1 MNPQER
7 EIELYDFIVVLLKY
21 KRFIFAATLLFGS
34 VGWLLQRDAP
44 LASYEAD
51 AVLIIKNLTS
61 QSTTVDMPAATQSS
75 GFYEALAL
83 ADDLKQELSDS
94 LGLNLSPR
102 AMDGMLSVAILDP
115 GIRLTVRSGDP
126 KLPIDLV
133 NTWAKLFVKRNS
145 YINFEEGEN
154 YYKYVEKQS
163 QIARSRLD
171 STEKA
176 RYDFEKANR
185 IGFLQVKNAMLDT
198 ASIQMYQSLFNLDAE
213 LGQKAVAFASAQ
225 MEYFAGLG
233 DFRPSSPIEDV
244 LSLKD
249 KRAAQILLRQEMAEA
264 LEYFHQQ
271 TGFTRLK
278 HRIEAEVLRK
288 NTRLKHRIEAEVL
301 RKNIEEEAEVLRKNI
316 EELPLLISQTENE
329 LANQK
334 PELVGLPNPLF
345 ISLSQDLVLMRAQYA
360 NAKRILANFGSEVN
374 SADSA
379 KTEVT
384 IEATETTNIDSL
396 RESHNRL
403 EGERDRLKRHYEKQ
417 LLYLQ
422 QLMDLR
428 AKKDHLKSQL
438 LLYKKNNAEV
448 KESLSTKL
456 QDQLR
461 LTRDLAIF
469 SETVGRFSV
478 LAEETRIAREKA
490 AGDIRVLTQA
500 REVKTLSTSPPPA
513 TTAIA
518 AGLGLLLSII
528 FSLLA
533 EYFRKAQQVRIDK
546 NAA

>member
-7 EIELYDFIVVLLKY
+7 EIELYDYIVVLLKY
-21 KRFIFAATLLFGS
+21 KRFIFAATLLFGA
-34 VGWLLQRDAP
+34 VGWSLRPDAP
-44 LASYEAD
+44 PASYEAD
-51 AVLIIKNLTS
+51 AVLIIKKLS
-61 QSTTVDMPAATQSS
+61 LQSTTVDLPAATQSS

-102 AMDGMLSVAILDP
+102 AMDGMLSVTILDP

-145 YINFEEGEN
+145 YINSEEGEN

-163 QIARSRLD
+163 QVARSRLD

-185 IGFLQVKNAMLDT
+185 IGFLQVKSSMLDS
-198 ASIQMYQSLFNLDAE
+198 ASIKMNQSLFNLDAE

-278 HRIEAEVLRK
+278 HRISEAE
-288 NTRLKHRIEAEVL
+288 TDSLKREIEL
-301 RKNIEEEAEVLRKNI
+301 HGK
-316 EELPLLISQTENE
+316 E

-334 PELVGLPNPLF
+334 PELGGLPNPLF
-345 ISLSQDLVLMRAQYA
+345 ISLSQDLVLMRRQYA

-396 RESHNRL
+396 RESHTRL
-403 EGERDRLKRHYEKQ
+403 EGERDRLKRHYENQ
-417 LLYLQ
+417 LIDLQ

-428 AKKDHLKSQL
+428 ANKDHLTSQL
-438 LLYKKNNAEV
+438 LLLENNNAVV
-448 KESLSTKL
+448 KDSLSTKL
-456 QDQLR
+456 HYQQR

-500 REVKTLSTSPPPA
+500 REVRTLSTSPAPA

-518 AGLGLLLSII
+518 AGVGFLLSII

>member
-1 MNPQER
+1 
-7 EIELYDFIVVLLKY
+7 
-21 KRFIFAATLLFGS
+21 
-34 VGWLLQRDAP
+34 
-44 LASYEAD
+44 
-51 AVLIIKNLTS
+51 
-61 QSTTVDMPAATQSS
+61 
-75 GFYEALAL
+75 
-83 ADDLKQELSDS
+83 
-94 LGLNLSPR
+94 
-102 AMDGMLSVAILDP
+102 MLSVTILDP

-145 YINFEEGEN
+145 YINSEEGEN

-185 IGFLQVKNAMLDT
+185 IGFLQFNSAMLDT

-225 MEYFAGLG
+225 MEYFAGLD

-264 LEYFHQQ
+264 LEFFHQQ

-278 HRIEAEVLRK
+278 HRIEAEELRK
-288 NTRLKHRIEAEVL
+288 Q
-301 RKNIEEEAEVLRKNI
+301 I
-316 EELPLLISQTENE
+316 EELPLLISQTEKE
-329 LANQK
+329 LANHK
-334 PELVGLPNPLF
+334 PILGGLPNPLF
-345 ISLSQDLVLMRAQYA
+345 ISLSQDLVHMRAQYA
-360 NAKRILANFGSEVN
+360 NAKRRLAKFGSEVN

-384 IEATETTNIDSL
+384 IETTETTNIDSL
-396 RESHNRL
+396 RESHTRL
-403 EGERDRLKRHYEKQ
+403 EEERDRLKRHYEKQ
-417 LLYLQ
+417 LIDLQ

-428 AKKDHLKSQL
+428 ANKDHLTSRL
-438 LLYKKNNAEV
+438 LLVQKNNAEV

-500 REVKTLSTSPPPA
+500 REVRTLSTSPPPA

-518 AGLGLLLSII
+518 AGVGFFLSII

>member
-7 EIELYDFIVVLLKY
+7 EIELYDYIVVLLKY
-21 KRFIFAATLLFGS
+21 KRFIFAATMLFGV

-44 LASYEAD
+44 LPSYEAD

-61 QSTTVDMPAATQSS
+61 QSTTVDLPTATQSS

-115 GIRLTVRSGDP
+115 GIRLTVRSDDP

-145 YINFEEGEN
+145 YINSEEGEN

-163 QIARSRLD
+163 QIALSRLD

-185 IGFLQVKNAMLDT
+185 IGFLQVNSAMLDT

-213 LGQKAVAFASAQ
+213 LGQKAVTFASAQ
-225 MEYFAGLG
+225 MEYFAGLD

-264 LEYFHQQ
+264 LEFFDQQ

-278 HRIEAEVLRK
+278 HRIEAED
-288 NTRLKHRIEAEVL
+288 TRLKHRTETEEL
-301 RKNIEEEAEVLRKNI
+301 RKQI
-316 EELPLLISQTENE
+316 EELPLLISQTEKE

-345 ISLSQDLVLMRAQYA
+345 IGLSQDLVLMRAQYA
-360 NAKRILANFGSEVN
+360 NAKRKLANFGSEVN

-396 RESHNRL
+396 RESHTRL
-403 EGERDRLKRHYEKQ
+403 GGERDRLKMHYEKQ
-417 LLYLQ
+417 LIDLK

-428 AKKDHLKSQL
+428 ANKDHLKSQL
-438 LLYKKNNAEV
+438 LLLQKNNAEV

-478 LAEETRIAREKA
+478 LVEETRIAREKA

-500 REVKTLSTSPPPA
+500 REVRTLSTSPPPA
-513 TTAIA
+513 TTATA
-518 AGLGLLLSII
+518 AGVGLLLSII

-533 EYFRKAQQVRIDK
+533 EYFLKAQQVRIDK